1 MVIEN
6 IINVVDFLK
15 VIVCVG
21 VGVDNI
27 NINVVI
33 LKGILVINVLDG
45 NMILVIEYILVML
58 LLMVWNI
65 L

>member
-27 NINVVI
+27 NIDVVI

>member
-27 NINVVI
+27 NIDVVI

-45 NMILVIEYILVML
+45 NMILVIEYLLVML